1 MRFRFSP
8 MLLFGFERELSMKA
22 NAILVL
28 GILMFTVG
36 CERIPEWERTAQNAE
51 DGVLGRRYAELSKW
65 LWSCRGEIASNR
77 KPSEFELLQ
86 DHFRERNLSTLDSQE
101 VKVFLTSGFV
111 WDAAGRVVVNWPRQL
126 DVKNFEC
133 RGQGSG
139 WKIAKLLGH
148 DSALDV
154 AVVSVG
160 SIPGLPMTNPW
171 LERSSRLK
179 FDEKL
184 LLATSPFA
192 GRIETWPVS
201 IQSLHP
207 QLGTSIDEDLFLF
220 DSALTSVQKGAVVLD
235 RDWKVVGLALSTP
248 GSIWGVGLTVFKLRE
263 LAESLITEGDVKRPY
278 LGFKL
283 KFYPEE
289 GFRVAQVEVGGPAY
303 EAGLRAD
310 DQLVQWDGLVLEK
323 QDSWVEP
330 RRSDVGRKIAFR
342 YKRST
347 REIESVLKVSSR

>member
-1 MRFRFSP
+1 
-8 MLLFGFERELSMKA
+8 MKM
-22 NAILVL
+22 NSILGM
-28 GILMFTVG
+28 GILILTVG
-36 CERIPEWERTAQNAE
+36 CERVPEWERTAQESE
-51 DGVLGRRYAELSKW
+51 DSLLGRRYAELAKW
-65 LWSCRGEIASNR
+65 LWSCRGEVAGNR
-77 KPSEFELLQ
+77 KPSELELLQ

-111 WDAAGRVVVNWPRQL
+111 WDSAGRLLVSWPRQF

-133 RGQGSG
+133 RGQGPE
-139 WKIAKLLGH
+139 WKTAKLVGH

-160 SIPGLPMTNPW
+160 AIPSLPATNPW
-171 LERSSRLK
+171 LERVNRLK

-192 GRIETWPVS
+192 GRIETWAVS

-220 DSALTSVQKGAVVLD
+220 DSPLTSVQKGGILLD

-248 GSIWGVGLTVFKLRE
+248 GSVWGVGLSVFKLKE
-263 LAESLITEGDVKRPY
+263 LTEALITEGDVKRPY

-283 KFYPEE
+283 KFYPDE

-310 DQLVQWDGLVLEK
+310 DQLLQWDGLALEK
-323 QDSWVEP
+323 QDHWVEP
-330 RRSDVGRKIAFR
+330 RRSDVGRKIPFR
-342 YKRST
+342 YKRSS

>member
-1 MRFRFSP
+1 MSP
-8 MLLFGFERELSMKA
+8 FGFERGLPMKM
-22 NAILVL
+22 NSVLGL
-28 GILMFTVG
+28 GILLFATG
-36 CERIPEWERTAQNAE
+36 CERIPEWERTAQEAE

-65 LWSCRGEIASNR
+65 LWSCRGEVASNR
-77 KPSEFELLQ
+77 KPSELELLQ

-111 WDAAGRVVVNWPRQL
+111 WDAAGRLIVSWPRQWE
-126 DVKNFEC
+126 VKNFEC
-133 RGQGSG
+133 RGQGSE
-139 WKIAKLLGH
+139 WKSAKLLGH

-160 SIPGLPMTNPW
+160 SIANLAMTNPW

-207 QLGTSIDEDLFLF
+207 QLGTSMDEDLFLF
-220 DSALTSVQKGAVVLD
+220 DSPLTSVQKGSVLLD

-248 GSIWGVGLTVFKLRE
+248 GSIWGVGLTVSKVRE
-263 LAESLITEGDVKRPY
+263 LAEALITEGDVKRPY

-283 KFYPEE
+283 KFYPDE

-310 DQLVQWDGLVLEK
+310 DQLVQWDGLSLEK
-323 QDSWVEP
+323 QDNWIEP